1 MFWEIVLC
9 VKFQSLRR
17 TSLICGDTK
26 APWGALHNRVLVTE
40 KALNSQS

>member
-1 MFWEIVLC
+1 MFWETVLC

-26 APWGALHNRVLVTE
+26 APCGALHNRAMVTE